1 MDALWAALAAEK
13 YLKGRAAEAVL
24 VKAKAEGGRGGGEGG
39 GGYRNTRTVR
49 GSVANSA
56 RGGE

>member
-24 VKAKAEGGRGGGEGG
+24 VKAEAEGGRGGGGG
-39 GGYRNTRTVR
+39 GR
-49 GSVANSA
+49 GV
-56 RGGE
+56 